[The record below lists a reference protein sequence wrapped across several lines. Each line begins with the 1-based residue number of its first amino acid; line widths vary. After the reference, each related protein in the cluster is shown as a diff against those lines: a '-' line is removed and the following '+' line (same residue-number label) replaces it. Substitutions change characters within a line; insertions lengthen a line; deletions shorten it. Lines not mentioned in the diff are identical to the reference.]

1 MRTQMRRELRIE
13 LRQELMEHLGHTL
26 SKDTKVFDIS
36 GEPSGSDVSSNET
49 TDELCPRLN
58 RKDSCLTIWKM
69 PPGLP
74 ETKAPA
80 TAEAPSI
87 NEQGSSIHG
96 GAAEKEAKA
105 PAAAA
110 EKEAKTPAVVTE
122 QEARAPATTAKQSL
136 EKHRDVASL
145 QEEFSSSTRK
155 VFHD

>member
-26 SKDTKVFDIS
+26 SKDTKAFDIS
-36 GEPSGSDVSSNET
+36 GEPSGSDVSKNET
-49 TDELCPRLN
+49 PDELCPRLN
-58 RKDSCLTIWKM
+58 RKDSCLMNWKM

-96 GAAEKEAKA
+96 GAAEKETKA

-122 QEARAPATTAKQSL
+122 QEARAPATISDAVQQQQLDQLKRRLSTIT
-136 EKHRDVASL
+136 
-145 QEEFSSSTRK
+145 FSRHS
-155 VFHD
+155 D